1 VTTVADLCGK
11 AVAVEKA
18 TVEQKA
24 AEAQSKTC
32 TKEGKKAVNV
42 LVYTGQNAVNLAV
55 SSGRAELGMAD
66 SPVVAYQVKLSNGA
80 FKLVGKSF
88 GFEPYGLAIPKT
100 SGLAKPVESALK
112 VIIANGTYH
121 SILAKWGL
129 TEGAISEPAIN
140 GAKS

>member
-1 VTTVADLCGK
+1 
-11 AVAVEKA
+11 
-18 TVEQKA
+18 
-24 AEAQSKTC
+24 
-32 TKEGKKAVNV
+32 
-42 LVYTGQNAVNLAV
+42 
-55 SSGRAELGMAD
+55 MAD

-88 GFEPYGLAIPKT
+88 GFEPYGLAVPKT
-100 SGLAKPVESALK
+100 SGLAKPLESALK